1 MCSPLD
7 PWVCVAQPTL
17 PNFTPQSWG
26 GSVAA
31 SILFAKEVQFPEC
44 PKGMAVSAALG
55 ILAAVVDKD
64 VIVYGLGDGFKE
76 RLRCVGLGKAIT
88 ASDTCWLCYEW

>member
-1 MCSPLD
+1 
-7 PWVCVAQPTL
+7 
-17 PNFTPQSWG
+17 
-26 GSVAA
+26 
-31 SILFAKEVQFPEC
+31 
-44 PKGMAVSAALG
+44 MAVSAALG